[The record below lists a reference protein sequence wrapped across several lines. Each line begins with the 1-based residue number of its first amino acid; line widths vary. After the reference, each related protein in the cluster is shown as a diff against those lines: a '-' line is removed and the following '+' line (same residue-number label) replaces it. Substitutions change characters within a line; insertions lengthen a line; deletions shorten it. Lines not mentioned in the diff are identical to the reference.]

1 MSENKRM
8 QIYTLQIPT
17 LLTDLRHRIII
28 IPLQL
33 KYSIILFLAILIF
46 MNDCFLQPNVLHGHD
61 THFNDIKHYNQQ
73 VPGDISMQ
81 SLTEL
86 YI

>member
-1 MSENKRM
+1 
-8 QIYTLQIPT
+8 
-17 LLTDLRHRIII
+17 
-28 IPLQL
+28 
-33 KYSIILFLAILIF
+33 

-61 THFNDIKHYNQQ
+61 THFNDIKDYNQW
-73 VPGDISMQ
+73 VPGDISML